1 MTIEEKQAQEERLK
15 KNKDMSRFTP
25 ENRKRVLDNFA
36 NEYELRKTLTKLT
49 KAELA
54 FTKQEER
61 KSNLDIKFRKLEIR
75 QHRNASNI

>member
-1 MTIEEKQAQEERLK
+1 
-15 KNKDMSRFTP
+15 MSRFTP